1 MGKINK
7 YFKSVFSIKTIAT
20 VSVIAMILAGVYYL
34 NMTST
39 TGKMWGVEQ
48 STVLIVIY
56 ALAGLTLISVYYFN
70 VKKSGWLLAILTLI
84 IQTISAIIIAP
95 FLILYFFN
103 KMMNAIVGGN
113 SDSTKSANS
122 PSRPNSSTKS
132 ANSPNRPNN
141 SLPTN
146 EENIIKPW
154 GTSID
159 KGWEYRNGI
168 IKPWGAS
175 IDKGWEYKD
184 GIIKPWGASIDKGWE
199 YKDGIIKPWGAST
212 DKGWEYKDGII
223 KPWGVSID
231 KGWEYRNGIIKPWGA
246 SIDKGWEVKG
256 NIPIPVIAKAIGI
269 IK

>member
-70 VKKSGWLLAILTLI
+70 VKKSGWVLAILSLI

-122 PSRPNSSTKS
+122 PSRPNSSAKS
-132 ANSPNRPNN
+132 VNSPNRPNN
-141 SLPTN
+141 SFPTN

-154 GTSID
+154 GTLMD
-159 KGWEYRNGI
+159 KAWVYKDGI
-168 IKPWGAS
+168 IRPWGTLM
-175 IDKGWEYKD
+175 DKAWEYKD
-184 GIIKPWGASIDKGWE
+184 GIIKPWGASIDKAWE
-199 YKDGIIKPWGAST
+199 YK
-212 DKGWEYKDGII
+212 
-223 KPWGVSID
+223 
-231 KGWEYRNGIIKPWGA
+231 NGIIKPWGA
-246 SIDKGWEVKG
+246 SIDKAWEVKG
-256 NIPIPVIAKAIGI
+256 NIPIPVIAKVIGI